1 MSDKPKPAKPQPEP
15 PVLMRIESVKSVGVE
30 NLADVEVHTINR
42 IFGSIS
48 HYIKFYGG
56 GEVRFSYNTE
66 GKVLEFSVANAE
78 AHIENGERI
87 LLKRMQ
93 GKSDTGA

>member
-1 MSDKPKPAKPQPEP
+1 MSDKPKPAGPQREP
-15 PVLMRIESVKSVGVE
+15 PALLRLQSVKTVGVE
-30 NLADVEVHTINR
+30 NLADVEIHTINR

-48 HYIKFYGG
+48 HYIRFYGG

-66 GKVLEFSVANAE
+66 GKVLEFAVTNAE

-87 LLKRMQ
+87 LLKRMRD
-93 GKSDTGA
+93 KSEPGA